1 MDYDA
6 YSSFVAVDVE
16 ARRPLFT
23 VGLIAGT
30 QYADADDEPPRRF
43 RHGLEVLKR
52 AVAFWDTSALVA
64 PVSMVVHLGDALA
77 TEAGAA
83 PPAALAAHREVAG
96 RSAAAHAWHVAVGPH
111 DLAALGAAGVGALAP
126 LRPLPPAAAYYAV
139 SSSAGWRCLILDA
152 FDISLLGCHRGSA
165 GHAAAL
171 SKLMRENPAV
181 AAAGAGVDPL
191 AVADPLAGLHG
202 HARRFG
208 PRGGGLSEGQLGWV
222 REQLSLAEEAG
233 ERVLVF
239 CHLGCLR
246 DGCAAEGLLFNCDEA
261 KAVIDSF
268 AGTVAAWVSGGDP
281 AGGYARDGHG
291 VHHVTLASAAHCLV
305 NQDAFGALQVHDG
318 HMTLRMVG
326 TAPSSASR
334 PQGWPD
340 TLALPRSG
348 KLVAAP
354 PAGAGFVFLLVSL
367 WMSVLQAIMVPV
379 APLLRMLTDDS
390 GQTDRQPDRPREAA
404 GREGGGGSVALG
416 RIPSAAAPPPPVQA
430 TPPPP
435 PPRAVPGA
443 PPPAAAAPGEAE
455 AQGTLV

>member
-23 VGLIAGT
+23 VGLIADT
-30 QYADADDEPPRRF
+30 QYADTDDAPPRRF

-64 PVSMVVHLGDALA
+64 AVSMVVHLGNALA
-77 TEAGAA
+77 TEAGAS

-96 RSAAAHAWHVAVGPH
+96 RSAAAHAWHVALGPH
-111 DLAALGAAGVGALAP
+111 DLAALGLAGVGALTP
-126 LRPLPPAAAYYAV
+126 LRPLPPAAAFYAV
-139 SSSAGWRCLILDA
+139 SPSAGWRCLILDA
-152 FDISLLGCHRGSA
+152 FDVSLLGCSRGSA

-171 SKLMRENPAV
+171 AALVRENPAV
-181 AAAGAGVDPL
+181 AAAAGAAADPL
-191 AVADPLAGLHG
+191 ALPDPLAGLDG

-208 PRGGGLSEGQLGWV
+208 PRGGGLSEGQLGWL

-239 CHLGCLR
+239 CHLGCLK

-261 KAVIDSF
+261 KAAVDSF

-291 VHHVTLASAAHCLV
+291 VHHLALASAAHCQV
-305 NQDAFGALQVHDG
+305 NHDAFGALLVHDG

-326 TAPSSASR
+326 AGPSPASR

-348 KLVAAP
+348 KLVSAP
-354 PAGAGFVFLLVSL
+354 PAGASFVFMLVSL
-367 WMSVLQAIMVPV
+367 WMRVLQTLMVPV
-379 APLLRMLTDDS
+379 APLLRMLTDES
-390 GQTDRQPDRPREAA
+390 GQGQADRRQGMSA
-404 GREGGGGSVALG
+404 GDGRGSVALG
-416 RIPSAAAPPPPVQA
+416 RIPSATAPVPAPPA
-430 TPPPP
+430 
-435 PPRAVPGA
+435 AEPGA
-443 PPPAAAAPGEAE
+443 PPQAAAAPGEAE